1 MHDYRRNGK
10 TSWEPPSFGEILL
23 NRLDRVDQHMS
34 EVRQDLGGLKAG
46 QRITLD
52 AVGKNFELH
61 REMDGRV
68 TTIESE
74 LGSIKQAVKTQAPP
88 FGPPPTA
95 HQSPPPSA
103 KPGMLESIRDILTAA
118 RETLP
123 RVREV
128 LTAALL
134 LAAALGLVETKP
146 PEQHAAASKSEQLP
160 AP

>member
-1 MHDYRRNGK
+1 MHDYRRNGR

-23 NRLDRVDQHMS
+23 NRLDRVDQHMA

-74 LGSIKQAVKTQAPP
+74 LGSIRQTVKPQAAPS
-88 FGPPPTA
+88 GPPPTA
-95 HQSPPPSA
+95 TVGLLAS
-103 KPGMLESIRDILTAA
+103 LTELLKALA
-118 RETLP
+118 ETLP
-123 RVREV
+123 RIREIVVAV
-128 LTAALL
+128 LMILVG
-134 LAAALGLVETKP
+134 LGLAVEKP
-146 PEQHAAASKSEQLP
+146 LPTLAPPAATLP
-160 AP
+160 AR